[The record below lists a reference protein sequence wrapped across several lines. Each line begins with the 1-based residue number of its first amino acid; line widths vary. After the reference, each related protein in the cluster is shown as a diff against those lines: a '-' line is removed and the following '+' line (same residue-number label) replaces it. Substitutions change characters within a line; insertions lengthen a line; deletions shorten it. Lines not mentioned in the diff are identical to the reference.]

1 MWDPCFACV
10 SLFPVRRMSI
20 GKSNDHQTGEAAA
33 AQQNINKCNRVANQ
47 KSQKRVCARIDT
59 AAWRDGRGWVQLVC
73 YVGRYS
79 TTNTYSNKARI
90 MKCIYF

>member
-59 AAWRDGRGWVQLVC
+59 AAWEEMLVGGC
-73 YVGRYS
+73 
-79 TTNTYSNKARI
+79 
-90 MKCIYF
+90 